1 MTASVYATLALGID
15 RSRRVL
21 VLIDF
26 FIPLVHESFHTHDPH
41 RVSAAVLCTVQV
53 QADFGVVSLS
63 ELQCHEAEPI
73 VSVHRHQR
81 ILRVLLST
89 HLRKDLEEV
98 LHDVLCR
105 LAQWNVLNDQFP
117 LEVGEI
123 VECDLSWLRIDI
135 DSF

>member
-1 MTASVYATLALGID
+1 M
-15 RSRRVL
+15 
-21 VLIDF
+21 
-26 FIPLVHESFHTHDPH
+26 
-41 RVSAAVLCTVQV
+41 
-53 QADFGVVSLS
+53 
-63 ELQCHEAEPI
+63 
-73 VSVHRHQR
+73 HRHQR

-105 LAQWNVLNDQFP
+105 LAQRNVLNDQFP

-123 VECDLSWLRIDI
+123 VECDLSWLRVDI